1 MIAVAMRVAMLVVV
15 LALVVM
21 VMGVLGG
28 KYESR
33 RNVLRSPKNEAKGHP
48 VLLRL
53 DSLIHSRKFL
63 INLSSSKLRALVILI
78 YSLLAE
84 ANSWSPPTNVFCN
97 TSLIDLTGIKVM
109 ALRTAG
115 DNSVRSRS

>member
-1 MIAVAMRVAMLVVV
+1 MIAFAMQVVVLVVV

-33 RNVLRSPKNEAKGHP
+33 RNVLRSPKHEAKGHP

-53 DSLIHSRKFL
+53 
-63 INLSSSKLRALVILI
+63 
-78 YSLLAE
+78 
-84 ANSWSPPTNVFCN
+84 
-97 TSLIDLTGIKVM
+97 
-109 ALRTAG
+109 
-115 DNSVRSRS
+115 